1 VSEDIWRRDQA
12 IRAVALQADYI
23 VGKFRDKKIPI
34 PVGYVTNA
42 DGDILY
48 MYVKGQLL
56 TREQFLGGTAGP
68 EPTRE
73 AGTQRPKGVLDVL
86 EGAGLPGPPEGIQI
100 DRVIGDVVRLN
111 LPGIVG
117 VPDKDPNS
125 VPNLLLR
132 IERELGAGFATPNH
146 VLTAA
151 TGPMGP
157 CPATEPQEVYGP
169 WQPYPAVCPG
179 DGGAGVRIYV
189 ADTGLLEG
197 AVTDFPWLQDVKWE
211 PDPRSGAGDA
221 IQPYDGHGTFVA
233 GVIRCL
239 APKAEIYVANVFD
252 TAGSAVESDIATR
265 LNGALAHGAEIIHMT
280 IASPSRNNVPMMA
293 IQAWLEQLS
302 AYKGVVCIAAAG
314 NNGNR
319 LPCWPAA
326 FDQVISVGALAA
338 DWCSRAYFSNFGGW
352 VDVYAPG
359 QNLVNAYATGTYTCA
374 IAPYVDEKRTFS
386 GMCQWS
392 GTSFSTPIVTG
403 LIATRMSR
411 CDENGPEAAAALLAE
426 ARARVVPGVGS
437 VLLPCCDDGERCRG
451 DRGGCGCGA
460 QRCGC
465 GGERCG
471 CGGERGPCERGS
483 CGCGKHHHRMPR

>member
-1 VSEDIWRRDQA
+1 VSEDIWPREHARTNA
-12 IRAVALQADYI
+12 HEADFI
-23 VGKFRDKKIPI
+23 VGKFRDNNIQI
-34 PVGYVTNA
+34 GYVTK

-56 TREQFLGGTAGP
+56 TREQFLGGAAGP
-68 EPTRE
+68 VPTRE

-86 EGAGLPGPPEGIQI
+86 EGVPGAPVEIQI

-111 LPGIVG
+111 LPGIID
-117 VPDKDPNS
+117 VPDDDPRS

-132 IERELGAGFATPNH
+132 IEDELGAGFATPNH

-151 TGPMGP
+151 GGPMGP

-179 DGGAGVRIYV
+179 DGGAGVRIYI
-189 ADTGLLEG
+189 ADTGLLDN
-197 AVTDFPWLQDVKWE
+197 AATDFPWLQDVDGD
-211 PDPRSGAGDA
+211 PDPRSGPGNA

-233 GVIRCL
+233 GVIRCM

-252 TAGSAVESDIATR
+252 TAGSAVESDVGTK
-265 LNGALAHGAEIIHMT
+265 LNAALAQGAEIIHLT

-293 IQAWLEQLS
+293 IQAWLEQLA
-302 AYKGVVCIAAAG
+302 AYQGVVCVAAAG

-326 FDQVISVGALAA
+326 FDQVISVGALAT

-359 QNLVNAYATGTYTCA
+359 QNLVNAFATGTYICQ
-374 IAPYVDEKRTFS
+374 IPPYANETRTFS
-386 GMCQWS
+386 GMAQWS

-411 CDENGPEAAAALLAE
+411 CNESGQEAAAALLAE
-426 ARARVVPGVGS
+426 ARAQAVPGVGP
-437 VLLPCCDDGERCRG
+437 VLLPCCDDRERCRG

-471 CGGERGPCERGS
+471 CGGERCGGGS
-483 CGCGKHHHRMPR
+483 CGCGRHHHRMPR

>member
-1 VSEDIWRRDQA
+1 VSEDIWPREQP
-12 IRAVALQADYI
+12 RASAHEADFI
-23 VGKFRDKKIPI
+23 VGKFRDNNIQI
-34 PVGYVTNA
+34 GYVTND

-56 TREQFLGGTAGP
+56 TREQFLGGMAGP
-68 EPTRE
+68 EPERE
-73 AGTQRPKGVLDVL
+73 AGIRRPRGVLDVL
-86 EGAGLPGPPEGIQI
+86 QGPDLPGPPTEIQV
-100 DRVIGDVVRLN
+100 DRVIRDVVKVT
-111 LPGIVG
+111 LPGSID
-117 VPDKDPNS
+117 VPDDDPRS
-125 VPNLLLR
+125 VPNLLVR
-132 IERELGAGFATPNH
+132 IEKELGAGFAAPNH

-151 TGPMGP
+151 GGPMGP

-197 AVTDFPWLQDVKWE
+197 AAADFPWLQGVKGE
-211 PDPRSGAGDA
+211 LDPRSGPGDA

-233 GVIRCL
+233 GVIRCM
-239 APKAEIYVANVFD
+239 APAAEIYVANVFD
-252 TAGSAVESDIATR
+252 IAGSAVESDVGIR
-265 LNGALAHGAEIIHMT
+265 LNGALAHGAEIIHLT

-293 IQAWLEQLS
+293 IQAWLEQLP
-302 AYKGVVCIAAAG
+302 AYKGVVGVAAAG

-359 QNLVNAYATGTYTCA
+359 QNLVNAFATGTYICQIPPFANET
-374 IAPYVDEKRTFS
+374 RTFS
-386 GMCQWS
+386 GMAQWS

-411 CDENGPEAAAALLAE
+411 CDESGQEAAAALLAE
-426 ARARVVPGVGS
+426 ARAQAVPGVGP
-437 VLLPCCDDGERCRG
+437 VLLPCCDDRERCRG

-471 CGGERGPCERGS
+471 CGGERCGCGS

>member
-1 VSEDIWRRDQA
+1 VSEDIWRRDEA
-12 IRAVALQADYI
+12 IRVAHEADYI
-23 VGKFRDKKIPI
+23 VGKFRDKEI
-34 PVGYVTNA
+34 PVGYATND

-56 TREQFLGGTAGP
+56 TREQFLGGVAGP

-86 EGAGLPGPPEGIQI
+86 GGAGLPGTPPEIQI

-111 LPGIVG
+111 LPGVID
-117 VPDKDPNS
+117 VPDDDPRS

-197 AVTDFPWLQDVKWE
+197 AATDFPWLQDVKGE
-211 PDPRSGAGDA
+211 LDPRFGPGDA

-252 TAGSAVESDIATR
+252 IAGSEVESDIAIR
-265 LNGALAHGAEIIHMT
+265 LNGALAHGAEIIHLT
-280 IASPSRNNVPMMA
+280 IASPSRNNVPMIA

-302 AYKGVVCIAAAG
+302 AYQGVVCVAAAG

-326 FDQVISVGALAA
+326 FDQVISVGALAS

-359 QNLVNAYATGTYTCA
+359 QNLVNAYATGTYTCVT
-374 IAPYVDEKRTFS
+374 APFVDEKRTFS
-386 GMCQWS
+386 GMVQWS

-403 LIATRMSR
+403 LIATRMSC
-411 CDENGPEAAAALLAE
+411 CDENGQEAAAALLAE
-426 ARARVVPGVGS
+426 ARARVVPGVGP

-471 CGGERGPCERGS
+471 CGGERCRCGS
-483 CGCGKHHHRMPR
+483 CGCGEHHHRMPR